1 MAGASLGEG
10 DVEDGPSP
18 ELSVDR
24 EDHEMSD
31 VKLERKEQL
40 SRQEAAVWLH
50 ALSNAFKHGG
60 RVELPVG
67 GSTLLLQLPEEVR
80 AEFEVEVSGTDVE
93 VEVEFTWST
102 AAEPTPVAEA

>member
-1 MAGASLGEG
+1 MK
-10 DVEDGPSP
+10 
-18 ELSVDR
+18 LSVHG

-93 VEVEFTWST
+93 VEVEFKWST
-102 AAEPTPVAEA
+102 AAEPKPVAEA